1 MPLAV
6 TVAEAEGVTVG
17 VALALGGPAPVGVA
31 EGVALAMGG
40 AVGVWEAL
48 DVMEGVAVG
57 DRVGGGEGDAPQSS
71 CRTAE
76 RSAT

>member
-1 MPLAV
+1 MGEAVPLPV
-6 TVAEAEGVTVG
+6 TVGEAEGVTVG
-17 VALALGGPAPVGVA
+17 VALV
-31 EGVALAMGG
+31 
-40 AVGVWEAL
+40 
-48 DVMEGVAVG
+48 EGVAVG